1 MTKDLLMQRL
11 IVFRALGF
19 ILLSSLFLFLS
30 LFSTS
35 TNAQLQF
42 NITDGQ
48 VAPTP
53 IAIANFTNEN
63 GEFIPEKWVS
73 KYIDPSPFEAG
84 DNNNNWIV
92 IRYADVLLMYAEAL
106 NEIAYEAEG

>member
-1 MTKDLLMQRL
+1 MQRL
-11 IVFRALGF
+11 IVFRALRF
-19 ILLSSLFLFLS
+19 TLLSSIFLFLS
-30 LFSTS
+30 LFSTL

-63 GEFIPEKWVS
+63 GEISDVGKQIAQIISSDLDSSGLFRPIDTAAFIAPPRCSHSETQFYKLDAS
-73 KYIDPSPFEAG
+73 
-84 DNNNNWIV
+84 
-92 IRYADVLLMYAEAL
+92 RR
-106 NEIAYEAEG
+106 